1 MSEEA
6 IVQDYGK
13 RLREALLLTLTLTLT
28 LTLAL
33 TLTLTLTLT
42 LALTLTLTLAL
53 TLTLTNPNQVLPPVQ
68 REALRT
74 PRPRLRL
81 VTRLVRRHALAT
93 ATERGGG
100 APSHRGRCLSWSR
113 LNDCVPVRKQSPV
126 FGALVKSRVS
136 YFIRTL
142 RWRVGGIIYI

>member
-1 MSEEA
+1 MTTGTSRPSHPNPGPNPGHWTQPDQNLGTQ
-6 IVQDYGK
+6 V
-13 RLREALLLTLTLTLT
+13 LTLTLTRTRT
-28 LTLAL
+28 LAPTHTLAL
-33 TLTLTLTLT
+33 VLTLT

-93 ATERGGG
+93 ARGGTQPPR
-100 APSHRGRCLSWSR
+100 ALPELEST
-113 LNDCVPVRKQSPV
+113 VRKQSPV
-126 FGALVKSRVS
+126 FGALVKPC
-136 YFIRTL
+136 
-142 RWRVGGIIYI
+142 

>member
-1 MSEEA
+1 MTSRGWRADFYHAGRSADERRR
-6 IVQDYGK
+6 V
-13 RLREALLLTLTLTLT
+13 TLI

-33 TLTLTLTLT
+33 TLALVLTLT

-93 ATERGGG
+93 ARGGTQPPR
-100 APSHRGRCLSWSR
+100 ALPELEST
-113 LNDCVPVRKQSPV
+113 VRKQSPV
-126 FGALVKSRVS
+126 FGALVK
-136 YFIRTL
+136 
-142 RWRVGGIIYI
+142 